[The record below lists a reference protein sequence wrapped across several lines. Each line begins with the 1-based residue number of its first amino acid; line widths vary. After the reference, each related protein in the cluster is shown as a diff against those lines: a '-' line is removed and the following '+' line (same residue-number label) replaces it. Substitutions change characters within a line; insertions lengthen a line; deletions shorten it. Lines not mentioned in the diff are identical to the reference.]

1 MAYVIVRHEVADYD
15 AWKPY
20 FDDDDDRRVEHGQ
33 QNYRLFRDSENPN
46 DLTLIAEFESEDGA
60 REFMES
66 EDLPEIMEEA
76 GVQGEPEM
84 RFLDLAEEKTVPRP
98 SA

>member
-1 MAYVIVRHEVADYD
+1 MADYG

-20 FDDDDDRRVEHGQ
+20 FDDGDDSRVEHGQ
-33 QNYRLFRDSENPN
+33 QNYRLFRDSENPD

-66 EDLPEIMEEA
+66 EDLPGVMRAA
-76 GVQGEPEM
+76 GVQGEPEN
-84 RFLDLAEEKTVPRP
+84 RFLDMAEEKTMPQP

>member
-1 MAYVIVRHEVADYD
+1 MTYVLIRHEVADYD

-33 QNYRLFRDSENPN
+33 RGYQLFRDSENPN
-46 DLTLIAEFESEDGA
+46 EIVMIGEFDREDDARAFIESE
-60 REFMES
+60 E
-66 EDLPEIMEEA
+66 LPEIMAEA
-76 GVQGEPEM
+76 GVQGEPEI
-84 RFLDLAEEKTVPRP
+84 RFVDLAEEKTVPRP